1 MVFIWCKDAQVRW
14 AAEESVEAAVGGS
27 IADRRLVGGLLQPR
41 EDGGQV
47 GLDFEH
53 GQDRIVLHSSDA
65 PRQRPDRVRA
75 DLQARLDLP
84 PPERRGDGRT

>member
-1 MVFIWCKDAQVRW
+1 MVFIWRKDAQGRW

-53 GQDRIVLHSSDA
+53 GQDRIVLHTCQP
-65 PRQRPDRVRA
+65 PRQRPDRVPA
-75 DLQARLDLP
+75 DLEALP
-84 PPERRGDGRT
+84 HLAPAERRGDGRT